1 MNISNEIRKRI
12 NILFKN
18 KNYEIEVNN
27 LHSIHHVISDLF
39 NNIIKK
45 DLYIYEKFYYAY
57 LIENKDYFLKVIKS
71 KKIKNEKIENKDV
84 HTNYLNP
91 NCNIGL
97 HNNYELFI
105 HFDIIILLTII
116 MEYNEFIIKNIMLT
130 HIIIQYI
137 LLKIC
142 NYYLH
147 INIHN
152 ITFEYF
158 TNITLK
164 MLSISL
170 IIFTIIW
177 IILLYIIFIK
187 NNNKR

>member
-142 NYYLH
+142 NYYL
-147 INIHN
+147 NIHN